1 MTPGAKAI
9 SISYA
14 FARNENPKVL
24 IYGKES
30 ETLGTRP
37 RNLSLKTLQ
46 GFTHSLPPVRTAWET
61 EPESSG
67 WKCPTPARLPR
78 QRPCAVMA
86 VSAHL
91 CQALFHHLR
100 KFKAVLVLRKYDL
113 TSLLWNLLWRDQ
125 SYPRRQN
132 PRRPFDHGQKA
143 WGWGGRQA
151 RGRPWVWSVCILL
164 NFKHSLHVTAEFP
177 AQRNFI
183 ASSVNSYQGSIFNL
197 LPDGFAIQIIIVTY
211 SYTVMNSKMLQSVF

>member
-1 MTPGAKAI
+1 MP
-9 SISYA
+9 S
-14 FARNENPKVL
+14 
-24 IYGKES
+24 
-30 ETLGTRP
+30 
-37 RNLSLKTLQ
+37 
-46 GFTHSLPPVRTAWET
+46 VRTAWET

-91 CQALFHHLR
+91 CWALFHHLR
-100 KFKAVLVLRKYDL
+100 KFKVVLVLRKYDL

-125 SYPRRQN
+125 SYPRGGKTQDRLLIMG
-132 PRRPFDHGQKA
+132 RRL
-143 WGWGGRQA
+143 GGGGAGGQA

-177 AQRNFI
+177 DQRNFI

>member
-1 MTPGAKAI
+1 M
-9 SISYA
+9 
-14 FARNENPKVL
+14 
-24 IYGKES
+24 
-30 ETLGTRP
+30 
-37 RNLSLKTLQ
+37 
-46 GFTHSLPPVRTAWET
+46 PPVRTAWET
-61 EPESSG
+61 ESESSG

-78 QRPCAVMA
+78 QRQCAVMD

-91 CQALFHHLR
+91 CRALFHHLR

-125 SYPRRQN
+125 SYPRGGKTQDRLLIMS
-132 PRRPFDHGQKA
+132 RRL
-143 WGWGGRQA
+143 GGGGGGQA

-164 NFKHSLHVTAEFP
+164 NFKHSLHTTAEFP

-197 LPDGFAIQIIIVTY
+197 LPDGFAIQTISYIFIHHDEFQNVTICFLKR
-211 SYTVMNSKMLQSVF
+211 TLTIR